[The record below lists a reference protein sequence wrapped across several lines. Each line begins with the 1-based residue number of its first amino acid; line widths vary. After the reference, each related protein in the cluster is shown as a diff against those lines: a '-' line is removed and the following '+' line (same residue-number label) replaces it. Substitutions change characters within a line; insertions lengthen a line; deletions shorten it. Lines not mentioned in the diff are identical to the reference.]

1 MKLQRHWIM
10 IGRRVADCIPSF
22 FLFLMEMMDT
32 RNGVGL
38 KYVGKLRALP
48 RSSYTFL
55 CSLDLCDQNLLSS
68 RRNKGFGQINLAGQQ
83 NLRSYKWVEYFGL
96 SSFWSRRGR
105 EIAKGLEN
113 IPRDVSNLPLLG
125 RWIFWMAKITKRE
138 FPSILLHP
146 PSIIVFMWGCNK
158 KEILETILLSHFI
171 LFYFLCWY
179 GTVNQPLNKSL
190 LKN

>member
-1 MKLQRHWIM
+1 M

-96 SSFWSRRGR
+96 CLLFEADEEER
-105 EIAKGLEN
+105 L
-113 IPRDVSNLPLLG
+113 PRDWRIS
-125 RWIFWMAKITKRE
+125 
-138 FPSILLHP
+138 
-146 PSIIVFMWGCNK
+146 
-158 KEILETILLSHFI
+158 LEM
-171 LFYFLCWY
+171 
-179 GTVNQPLNKSL
+179 
-190 LKN
+190 